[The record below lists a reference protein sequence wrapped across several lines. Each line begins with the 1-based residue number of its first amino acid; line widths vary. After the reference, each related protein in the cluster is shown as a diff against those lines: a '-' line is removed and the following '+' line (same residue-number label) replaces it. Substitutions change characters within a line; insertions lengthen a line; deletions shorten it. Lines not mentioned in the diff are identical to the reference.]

1 MKDHLTRETSR
12 SDRWRRWGLWA
23 GVVYAILL
31 LASSVLFISTIVPA
45 LPPPDSGSQ
54 AYADLYRA
62 KAGETRALL
71 YIVALSLPFLLAF
84 LGSLA
89 EHLRV
94 RTASPT
100 LATTAAL
107 AGLAMGVIAIAGNAV
122 QASFGTTLARLGG
135 DPAAVQAIDGL
146 IAVSNGIGAL
156 PRALLLTTVAVGI
169 LEYAMA
175 PRWIGWTALVLAV
188 VSLVGS
194 LAVMVPAVIPFLEI
208 SALPF
213 AFWLIALCVSFLRRS
228 PIDPHTPSALT

>member
-1 MKDHLTRETSR
+1 MTSETTVR
-12 SDRWRRWGLWA
+12 SDRWRRFGLWA
-23 GVVYAILL
+23 GVAYAILL
-31 LASSVLFISTIVPA
+31 LASSAVFISTIAPA
-45 LPPPDSGSQ
+45 VPPPGASSQ
-54 AYADLYRA
+54 AYADFYRA
-62 KAGETRALL
+62 KDVETRALL
-71 YIVALSLPFLLAF
+71 FIVALALPFLLAF

-146 IAVSNGIGAL
+146 ISVSNGIGAL
-156 PRALLLTTVAVGI
+156 PRGLLLITVAIGI
-169 LEYAMA
+169 LEFAMA
-175 PRWIGWTALVLAV
+175 PRWIGWTALVLAAGSV
-188 VSLVGS
+188 VGS
-194 LAVMVPAVIPFLEI
+194 LAVLVPALVPFLEI

-213 AFWLIALCVSFLRRS
+213 ALWLLALCISLLRRS
-228 PIDPHTPSALT
+228 PIDPDRPSALT